1 MSKKGYQRI
10 HLLIA
15 DRKYPFDIP
24 VKELKEKEVLY
35 RDAAKEINSVIEYY
49 RENYNEADIQDILSM
64 SLLSTAIQLEEMKHN
79 KDYSILVDEIDKIDT
94 TLSDY
99 LNKEGE
105 KED

>member
-24 VKELKEKEVLY
+24 VKDLKEKEILF
-35 RDAAKEINSVIEYY
+35 RNATKEINSVIEYY

-64 SLLSTAIQLEEMKHN
+64 SLLSISIQLEEMKQN
-79 KDYSILVDEIDKIDT
+79 KDYTILVDEIDKIDT

-99 LNKEGE
+99 LNKEE
-105 KED
+105 KKED